1 MHLNSWKFFDINK
14 NYNIL
19 IIESPFY
26 VSQST
31 LSYLNFSN
39 NEGAAP
45 CNCHQIYKPV
55 CALNGMTYPNAC
67 LAKCSNISD
76 VDLQVGDCRATHP
89 CDSNPCPSST
99 ECIPYRRVCLSP
111 ASQCQQYVCAAKS
124 TTYRRYL
131 AANAECS
138 ISAVKVSIWNQF
150 WWLFFL
156 WNWFYGMFSL
166 VSLKVIAK
174 VHFES
179 LTF

>member
-1 MHLNSWKFFDINK
+1 MESKYLFTSEFIIWN
-14 NYNIL
+14 
-19 IIESPFY
+19 IIESLFRISI
-26 VSQST
+26 VSNSI
-31 LSYLNFSN
+31 NFKSFQHFQN
-39 NEGAAP
+39 HKGAAP

-89 CDSNPCPSST
+89 CDSNPCQSGT

-138 ISAVKVSIWNQF
+138 ISSVKVSVFDMIF
-150 WWLFFL
+150 FFRVCLLFD
-156 WNWFYGMFSL
+156 
-166 VSLKVIAK
+166 VSLP
-174 VHFES
+174 F
-179 LTF
+179 